1 MMQVIQEEN
10 KIKTIAVKQDTYDR
24 LKELGFTGDSFN
36 DVIERLIE
44 KVENY

>member
-1 MMQVIQEEN
+1 MQED
-10 KIKTIAVKQDTYDR
+10 KIKTIAVKQYTYDK
-24 LKELGFTGDSFN
+24 LKGLGFAGDSFN